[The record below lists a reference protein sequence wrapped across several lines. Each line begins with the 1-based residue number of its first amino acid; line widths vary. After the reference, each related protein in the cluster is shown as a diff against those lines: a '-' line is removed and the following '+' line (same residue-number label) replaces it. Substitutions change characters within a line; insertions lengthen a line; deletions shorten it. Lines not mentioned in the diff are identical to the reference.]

1 MSTDSL
7 LVFALLYG
15 VVPAWLIAGVADY
28 LCHRRARIER
38 TSGPR
43 ESLLHLLQFAEVGLP
58 LLAVLFLQ
66 VNALVMLVMLAAL
79 VLHQITAI
87 LDVRY
92 ANATRRISPTEQH
105 VHGVLE
111 ALPVAATF
119 LVIVLHWPAF
129 RALWN
134 DGAAASFRIA
144 LKQPPLP
151 SWYLVGVVVGVGLF
165 GVLPYAEEFVRTLRE
180 RRNIRTVTAR
190 MD

>member
-7 LVFALLYG
+7 LVYALLYG

-38 TSGPR
+38 SSGPR
-43 ESLLHLLQFAEVGLP
+43 EALLHLLQFAEVGLP

-66 VNALVMLVMLAAL
+66 VNAAIMLFMLAAL
-79 VLHQITAI
+79 VLHQATAI

-119 LVIVLHWPAF
+119 LVIVLHWAEF
-129 RALWN
+129 RALWS

-151 SWYLVGVVVGVGLF
+151 SWYLVGVLVAVGLF
-165 GVLPYAEEFVRTLRE
+165 GVLPYAEEVVRTLRGKKD
-180 RRNIRTVTAR
+180 IRTVAAR